1 MANLFQ
7 KRGFWWINYR
17 HKGIRYRVSTGTKNE
32 KIALVKL
39 KEIEVKL
46 FKGIDPLEQRP
57 QTTAANIIELFKRY
71 LAQSKVSK
79 AKSTHKTER
88 VLLKMWQE
96 FFARKRIRNIS
107 EISHSVIADFQVETE
122 ISPRTF
128 NNALTLLRSVLN
140 TAIDWGIIESNPTRG
155 YKKVKIPKKL
165 RYFRDEELE
174 KLWDTATPRLRSII
188 ALGAYAG
195 LRNGEMINL
204 QWRDIDFRGKRLEV
218 RSDDE
223 ATPKGKRPRS
233 VPMHGKLIRA
243 LKAYR
248 GKTAEGFVFP
258 RNDGRGPKS
267 GKEGPSREFSKLL
280 KQVGVGGRLHDL
292 RHTFGSRLVKKGVP
306 LPVV

>member
-1 MANLFQ
+1 
-7 KRGFWWINYR
+7 
-17 HKGIRYRVSTGTKNE
+17 
-32 KIALVKL
+32 
-39 KEIEVKL
+39 
-46 FKGIDPLEQRP
+46 
-57 QTTAANIIELFKRY
+57 
-71 LAQSKVSK
+71 
-79 AKSTHKTER
+79 
-88 VLLKMWQE
+88 MWQE

-306 LPVV
+306 LPVVKDLMGHADIESTMIYVHLHPTQYREAIDLL